1 MMEPGG
7 RQKQPRRTP
16 PGAKGSEPQSR
27 FKMPSWLFWV
37 LLAALS
43 AGYIY
48 MFLWPQDESRISLP
62 YSSLLTAVEEQQVK
76 SVTISGQDVDGEFT
90 EEMTWTG
97 SQLLPPGQTAPA
109 GTEDAV
115 QDTQFETVIPE
126 DSGEQLLSLL
136 RDNNVA
142 IQAKKQS
149 QSILPTLLFT
159 VAPLLLFVGLIV
171 LMTRNMS
178 RGQQNVFGFGRSR
191 AKMYDPE
198 RPHLTFQDVAGEEE
212 AKREL
217 TEVVDFLKNPMKY
230 HQIGARLPRGILLVG
245 PPGTGKTLMAKA
257 VAGEAGVPFF
267 SVSASEFVEMFV
279 GVGASRVRDLFER
292 AKAAAPAIVFVDE
305 LDAVGRQRF
314 AGLGGSNDEREQTL
328 NQLLVEMDG
337 FEPNQDVIV
346 IAATNRPDVLDP
358 ALLRPGRFDRQVTVG
373 LPDRKGREAIL
384 KIHSRGI
391 PLESSVDL
399 VSIAAG
405 TPGFSGADL
414 ANLVNEAALTAAR
427 HNRKT
432 VTRSDFDEALDKI
445 ILGTVRGTLM
455 NDHEKLVVAYHEAGH
470 AIVAHFSPGS
480 DPLRKVS
487 IVPRGRAL
495 GVTIQTPSEDR
506 YNYSRQYLL
515 ARLAVM
521 MGGRAAEIITFDEVT
536 TGAQNDLKEAT
547 ELARRMVG
555 LWGMSDEIGPI
566 YLGTGEQHV
575 FLGRELTQE
584 REMSDNTLDRA
595 DAAVRRLVTEAMDGA
610 IGMLKEHQV
619 AMDELA
625 QLLIEEETIDEEELT
640 KLLGVPPVPADVAA
654 MEAVELESPARERDG
669 SPARR
674 GAPRLAARVS
684 GAPTFGG
691 GIGDSGIGRV
701 AQLLLF
707 ATLLPAVLWGWK
719 SP

>member
-1 MMEPGG
+1 MMDPGG
-7 RQKQPRRTP
+7 RQQQPKRTP
-16 PGAKGSEPQSR
+16 PGGRGAEPQPR
-27 FKMPSWLFWV
+27 FRMPSWLFWV

-48 MFLWPQDESRISLP
+48 MFLWPQSVSRIELP
-62 YSSLLTAVEEQQVK
+62 YSMMVTAVQEQQVK
-76 SVTISGQDVDGEFT
+76 SVTISGQDVTGEFT
-90 EEMTWTG
+90 KEMTWTG
-97 SQLLPPGQTAPA
+97 TELLPPGQTAPT
-109 GTEDAV
+109 GTAKV
-115 QDTQFETVIPE
+115 VTDTKFETIIPE
-126 DSGEQLLSLL
+126 NSNEQLLPLL
-136 RDNNVA
+136 RDQGVE
-142 IQAKKQS
+142 IQVKKQS

-178 RGQQNVFGFGRSR
+178 RGQQNVFGFGRSK

-198 RPHLTFQDVAGEEE
+198 RPHLTFDDVAGEEE

-217 TEVVDFLKNPMKY
+217 TEVVDFLKNPTKY

-292 AKAAAPAIVFVDE
+292 AKTAAPAIVFVDE

-373 LPDRKGREAIL
+373 LPDKKGREAIL

-391 PLESSVDL
+391 PLEGNVDL
-399 VSIAAG
+399 TSIASG

-427 HNRKT
+427 YSRKT
-432 VTRSDFDEALDKI
+432 VARGDFDEALDKI
-445 ILGTVRGTLM
+445 ILGTVRGM
-455 NDHEKLVVAYHEAGH
+455 VMSDHDKLVVAYHEAGH
-470 AIVAHFSPGS
+470 AIVAHFSPGA

-521 MGGRAAEIITFDEVT
+521 MGGRAAEVITFNEVT
-536 TGAQNDLKEAT
+536 TGAQSDLKEAS

-555 LWGMSDEIGPI
+555 LWGMSDEIGPV

-595 DAAVRRLVTEAMDGA
+595 DEAVHRLLNEAMAKA
-610 IGMLKEHQV
+610 IGLLKQYQE
-619 AMDELA
+619 ALDGLA
-625 QLLIEEETIDEEELT
+625 HRLIDEETIDEEALI
-640 KLLGVPPVPADVAA
+640 KLLGAPPAAIEVAA
-654 MEAVELESPARERDG
+654 MEVVEAE
-669 SPARR
+669 
-674 GAPRLAARVS
+674 
-684 GAPTFGG
+684 
-691 GIGDSGIGRV
+691 
-701 AQLLLF
+701 
-707 ATLLPAVLWGWK
+707 
-719 SP
+719 

>member
-1 MMEPGG
+1 MMDPGG
-7 RQKQPRRTP
+7 RQQQPRRNP
-16 PGAKGSEPQSR
+16 PGKKGNEPQSR
-27 FKMPSWLFWV
+27 FRLPSWLFWV

-48 MFLWPQDESRISLP
+48 MFLWPQEESRIDLP
-62 YSSLLTAVEEQQVK
+62 YSTLLTAVEEHQVK
-76 SVTISGQDVDGEFT
+76 AVTISGQDVTGQFVV
-90 EEMTWTG
+90 EMTWTG
-97 SQLLPPGQTAPA
+97 SVLQPSDQPVPPDSSEKVT
-109 GTEDAV
+109 
-115 QDTQFETVIPE
+115 DTDFNTVIPE
-126 DSGEQLLSLL
+126 DSGEQLLTLL
-136 RDNNVA
+136 RENNVE

-159 VAPLLLFVGLIV
+159 VAPLLLFVGLII

-178 RGQQNVFGFGRSR
+178 RGQQNVFGFGRSK

-292 AKAAAPAIVFVDE
+292 AKTAAPAIVFVDE

-373 LPDRKGREAIL
+373 LPDKKGREAIL
-384 KIHSRGI
+384 KIHTRGI
-391 PLESSVDL
+391 PLESSVNL
-399 VSIAAG
+399 ESLAAG

-432 VTRSDFDEALDKI
+432 VARADFDEALDKI

-455 NDHEKLVVAYHEAGH
+455 SEHEKLVVAYHEAGH
-470 AIVAHFSPGS
+470 AIVAHFSPGA

-506 YNYSRQYLL
+506 YNYSREYLL
-515 ARLAVM
+515 SRLAVM
-521 MGGRAAEIITFDEVT
+521 MGGRAAEIIRFNEVT
-536 TGAQNDLKEAT
+536 TGAQNDLKEASD
-547 ELARRMVG
+547 LSRRMVG
-555 LWGMSDEIGPI
+555 LWGMSDEIGPV

-584 REMSDNTLDRA
+584 REMSAKTLDRA
-595 DAAVRRLVTEAMDGA
+595 DEAVRRLVTEAMDAA
-610 IGMLKEHQV
+610 IVLLTDHRDV
-619 AMDELA
+619 LDALA
-625 QLLIEEETIDEEELT
+625 HRLMEEETIDEEQLIAM
-640 KLLGVPPVPADVAA
+640 LGVPPVTAEVAA
-654 MEAVELESPARERDG
+654 LGRVELE
-669 SPARR
+669 
-674 GAPRLAARVS
+674 
-684 GAPTFGG
+684 
-691 GIGDSGIGRV
+691 
-701 AQLLLF
+701 
-707 ATLLPAVLWGWK
+707 
-719 SP
+719 

>member
-1 MMEPGG
+1 MMDPGG
-7 RQKQPRRTP
+7 RQQQPRRNP
-16 PGAKGSEPQSR
+16 PGKKGSEPQSR
-27 FKMPSWLFWV
+27 FRLPSWLFWV

-48 MFLWPQDESRISLP
+48 MFLWPQEESRIDLP
-62 YSSLLTAVEEQQVK
+62 YSTLLTAVEEHQVK
-76 SVTISGQDVDGEFT
+76 AVTISGQDVTGQFVV
-90 EEMTWTG
+90 EMTWTG
-97 SQLLPPGQTAPA
+97 SVLQPSDQPVPPDSSEKVT
-109 GTEDAV
+109 
-115 QDTQFETVIPE
+115 DTDFNTVIPE
-126 DSGEQLLSLL
+126 DSGEQLLTLL
-136 RDNNVA
+136 RENNVE

-159 VAPLLLFVGLIV
+159 VAPLLLFVGLII

-178 RGQQNVFGFGRSR
+178 RGQQNVFGFGRSK

-292 AKAAAPAIVFVDE
+292 AKTAAPAIVFVDE

-373 LPDRKGREAIL
+373 LPDKKGREAIL
-384 KIHSRGI
+384 KIHTRGI
-391 PLESSVDL
+391 PLESSVNL
-399 VSIAAG
+399 ESLAAG

-432 VTRSDFDEALDKI
+432 VARADFDEALDKI

-455 NDHEKLVVAYHEAGH
+455 SEHEKLVVAYHEAGH
-470 AIVAHFSPGS
+470 AIVAHFSPGA

-506 YNYSRQYLL
+506 YNYSREYLL
-515 ARLAVM
+515 SRLAVM
-521 MGGRAAEIITFDEVT
+521 MGGRAAEIIRFNEVT
-536 TGAQNDLKEAT
+536 TGAQNDLKEASD
-547 ELARRMVG
+547 LSRRMVG
-555 LWGMSDEIGPI
+555 LWGMSDEIGPV

-584 REMSDNTLDRA
+584 REMSAKTLDRA
-595 DAAVRRLVTEAMDGA
+595 DEAVRRLVTEAMDAA
-610 IGMLKEHQV
+610 IVLLTDHRDV
-619 AMDELA
+619 LDALA
-625 QLLIEEETIDEEELT
+625 HRLMEEETIDEEQLIAM
-640 KLLGVPPVPADVAA
+640 LGVPPVTAEVAA
-654 MEAVELESPARERDG
+654 LGRVELE
-669 SPARR
+669 
-674 GAPRLAARVS
+674 
-684 GAPTFGG
+684 
-691 GIGDSGIGRV
+691 
-701 AQLLLF
+701 
-707 ATLLPAVLWGWK
+707 
-719 SP
+719 

>member
-1 MMEPGG
+1 
-7 RQKQPRRTP
+7 
-16 PGAKGSEPQSR
+16 
-27 FKMPSWLFWV
+27 
-37 LLAALS
+37 
-43 AGYIY
+43 YIY
-48 MFLWPQDESRISLP
+48 MFLWPQEESRIDLP

-76 SVTISGQDVDGEFT
+76 AVTISGQDVTGEFVV
-90 EEMTWTG
+90 EMTWTG
-97 SQLLPPGQTAPA
+97 SVLQPSDQPLPPGATDTVTD
-109 GTEDAV
+109 TEFD
-115 QDTQFETVIPE
+115 TVIPE
-126 DSGEQLLSLL
+126 DSGEQLLTLL
-136 RDNNVA
+136 RENNVE

-159 VAPLLLFVGLIV
+159 VAPLLLFVGLII

-178 RGQQNVFGFGRSR
+178 RGQQNVFGFGRSK

-292 AKAAAPAIVFVDE
+292 AKTAAPAIVFVDE

-373 LPDRKGREAIL
+373 LPDKKGREAIL
-384 KIHSRGI
+384 KIHTRGI
-391 PLESSVDL
+391 PLESSVNL
-399 VSIAAG
+399 ESLAAG

-432 VTRSDFDEALDKI
+432 VARADFDEALDKI

-455 NDHEKLVVAYHEAGH
+455 SEHEKLVVAYHEAGH
-470 AIVAHFSPGS
+470 AIVAHFSPGA

-506 YNYSRQYLL
+506 YNYSREYLL
-515 ARLAVM
+515 SRLAVM
-521 MGGRAAEIITFDEVT
+521 MGGRAAEIIRFNEVT
-536 TGAQNDLKEAT
+536 TGAQSDLKEASD
-547 ELARRMVG
+547 LSRRMVG
-555 LWGMSDEIGPI
+555 LWGMSDEIGPV

-584 REMSDNTLDRA
+584 REMSANTLDRA
-595 DAAVRRLVTEAMDGA
+595 DEAVRRLVTEAMDGA
-610 IGMLKEHQV
+610 IVLLTDHRGKL
-619 AMDELA
+619 DELA
-625 QLLIEEETIDEEELT
+625 HRLMEEETIDEEALIEM
-640 KLLGVPPVPADVAA
+640 LGVPPVTAEVAA
-654 MEAVELESPARERDG
+654 LGRVELE
-669 SPARR
+669 
-674 GAPRLAARVS
+674 
-684 GAPTFGG
+684 
-691 GIGDSGIGRV
+691 
-701 AQLLLF
+701 
-707 ATLLPAVLWGWK
+707 
-719 SP
+719 

>member
-1 MMEPGG
+1 
-7 RQKQPRRTP
+7 
-16 PGAKGSEPQSR
+16 
-27 FKMPSWLFWV
+27 MPSWLFWV

-48 MFLWPQDESRISLP
+48 MFLWPQSVSRIELP
-62 YSSLLTAVEEQQVK
+62 YSMMVTAVQEQQVK
-76 SVTISGQDVDGEFT
+76 SVTISGQDVTGEFT
-90 EEMTWTG
+90 KEMTWTG
-97 SQLLPPGQTAPA
+97 TELLPPGQTAPT
-109 GTEDAV
+109 GTAKV
-115 QDTQFETVIPE
+115 VTDTKFETIIPE
-126 DSGEQLLSLL
+126 NSNEQLLPLL
-136 RDNNVA
+136 RDQGVE
-142 IQAKKQS
+142 IQVKKQS

-178 RGQQNVFGFGRSR
+178 RGQQNVFGFGRSK

-198 RPHLTFQDVAGEEE
+198 RPHLTFDDVAGEEE

-217 TEVVDFLKNPMKY
+217 TEVVDFLKNPTKY

-292 AKAAAPAIVFVDE
+292 AKTAAPAIVFVDE

-373 LPDRKGREAIL
+373 LPDKKGREAIL

-391 PLESSVDL
+391 PLEGNVDL
-399 VSIAAG
+399 LSIAAG

-427 HNRKT
+427 YSRKT
-432 VTRSDFDEALDKI
+432 VARGDFDEALDKI
-445 ILGTVRGTLM
+445 ILGTVRGM
-455 NDHEKLVVAYHEAGH
+455 VMSDHDKLVVAYHEAGH
-470 AIVAHFSPGS
+470 AIVAHFSPGA

-521 MGGRAAEIITFDEVT
+521 MGGRAAEVITFNEVT
-536 TGAQNDLKEAT
+536 TGAQSDLKEAS

-555 LWGMSDEIGPI
+555 LWGMSDEIGPV

-595 DAAVRRLVTEAMDGA
+595 DEAVHRLLNEAMAKA
-610 IGMLKEHQV
+610 IGLLKQYQE
-619 AMDELA
+619 ALDGLA
-625 QLLIEEETIDEEELT
+625 HRLIDEETIDEEALI
-640 KLLGVPPVPADVAA
+640 KLLGAPPAAIEVAA
-654 MEAVELESPARERDG
+654 MEAVEAE
-669 SPARR
+669 
-674 GAPRLAARVS
+674 
-684 GAPTFGG
+684 
-691 GIGDSGIGRV
+691 
-701 AQLLLF
+701 
-707 ATLLPAVLWGWK
+707 
-719 SP
+719 